1 MVALLISMTPAD
13 SRSLP
18 RSLATALF
26 HPWTWRMAW
35 RDSRSQRVRLVIFAL
50 AIVSGIAALVAIHSL
65 KASVQTGIETQAKAL
80 LGSDLQISSRRPV
93 KAEDFARLS
102 AMARNISRETTF
114 PSMVKFLPD
123 GGARLVQVRG
133 IEGGYPFYGAVET
146 TPADAWQRLKS
157 EPGILFEPA
166 LLDQFQAKVGDE
178 VELGGLRLKILGA
191 VDKPAP
197 KGSRFSGFAPEA
209 YVRLVDV
216 EASGLLGSNSMS
228 THQLHLEMPGGP
240 ASKEL
245 KDQIRAEF
253 KDDGG
258 WRLETP
264 DDRRENLGDALENF
278 QRFLGILALASLVL
292 GAIGVAGAVH
302 SHIKRRVP
310 TIAILRCLGC
320 PAHLAAAVYVV
331 QAAVLGL
338 AGALLGAGLG
348 IGLQTGTLAF
358 FKDSLPITVA
368 PSPEWKVVAQTTA
381 AGFAVCCG
389 FALVPLLKIRRIS
402 PAATLRGGATL
413 GGGAWR
419 ALPVY
424 LLLAGLLVMLA
435 LTNDSNWKRAL
446 SMVGGLALAF
456 AVLAAVA
463 RGLMFLTRRVVSP
476 RWPYL
481 LRQGVSN
488 LHRPGNQTL
497 LFLLSLGLGT
507 FLLVTILLAG
517 SLLNGKLSLNASVD
531 SPNLYLIDVQ
541 ADQEA
546 GVRKTVEGQGL
557 PVLESAPMVTMRIE
571 SVRGI
576 PVRDAPG
583 VPRWVVRREFRSTY
597 RDFMNPTETL
607 VAGEWHKTVPDPAG
621 PVPLSLEEEIAKD
634 LKLGIGDEISLDV
647 QGVSVKAKVTSL
659 RKVDWSRF
667 NLNFF
672 MVFPPG
678 VLEDA
683 PGFHVV
689 TTKTPDAKTSGEL
702 QRALVKDFANVTAI
716 DLTLILE
723 TVRDILG
730 KISTVVS
737 VLAGFTVLAGLPIV
751 VGTLLNGRD
760 VRLKE
765 SVLLRTLGAS
775 ARQVRIILTIEYA
788 ALGLLS
794 ALTGVLLAV
803 GANAA
808 LAKFVFK
815 ASMVPDFGLLGIAF
829 VSATGVSVIG
839 GLLLSRGVCEHPPL
853 EILRGGA

>member
-1 MVALLISMTPAD
+1 
-13 SRSLP
+13 
-18 RSLATALF
+18 
-26 HPWTWRMAW
+26 MAW
-35 RDSRSQRVRLVIFAL
+35 RDSRSQRGRLVIFSL

-65 KASVQTGIETQAKAL
+65 KASVQAGIETQAKAL

-93 KAEDFARLS
+93 APQDLARLS

-114 PSMVKFLPD
+114 PSMVKFLPG

-146 TPADAWQRLKS
+146 RPADAWQRLKS
-157 EPGILFEPA
+157 EPGILLEPA

-197 KGSRFSGFAPEA
+197 RGSRFSGFAPEA
-209 YVRLVDV
+209 YLRLADV
-216 EASGLLGSNSMS
+216 EASGLLGANSMS
-228 THQLHLEMPGGP
+228 NHQLHLEIPGGP
-240 ASKEL
+240 ASKAL
-245 KDQIRAEF
+245 KDQVRADF
-253 KDDGG
+253 KEAGG

-278 QRFLGILALASLVL
+278 QRFLGLLALASLVL

-302 SHIKRRVP
+302 SHVKRRVP

-320 PAHLAAAVYVV
+320 PAHLAAAVFVV
-331 QAAVLGL
+331 QAGVLGL
-338 AGALLGAGLG
+338 FGALLGAALG
-348 IGLQTGTLAF
+348 IALQTGTLAY
-358 FKDSLPITVA
+358 FKDSLPISVA
-368 PSPEWKVVAQTTA
+368 PAPEWKVVAQTTA

-389 FALVPLLKIRRIS
+389 FALIPLLKIRRVS

-413 GGGAWR
+413 DGGALR

-424 LLLAGLLVMLA
+424 ALLGGLLVLLA
-435 LTNDSNWKRAL
+435 LTNDPDWKRAL
-446 SMVGGLALAF
+446 SLVGGLLVAF
-456 AVLAAVA
+456 AVLAGVA
-463 RGLMFLTRRVVSP
+463 RGLMFLTRRLVGP

-481 LRQGVSN
+481 LRQGISN

-497 LFLLSLGLGT
+497 LFLLSLGLGS

-517 SLLNGKLSLNASVD
+517 NLLNGKLNLNTSVE

-541 ADQEA
+541 PDQVD
-546 GVRKTVEGQGL
+546 GVRGIVGKQGM

-576 PVRDAPG
+576 PVRDAPD

-597 RDFMNPTETL
+597 RDHLNPTETL
-607 VAGEWHKTVPDPAG
+607 VAGEWHKSAPDPAG

-634 LKLGIGDEISLDV
+634 LKLEIGDELSLDV
-647 QGVSVKAKVTSL
+647 QGVSIKAKVTSL

-667 NLNFF
+667 KLNFF

-689 TTKTPDAKTSGEL
+689 TTKTPDAMASGEL
-702 QRALVKDFANVTAI
+702 QRALVEEFANVTAI
-716 DLTLILE
+716 DLSLILE

-730 KISTVVS
+730 KISTVVT
-737 VLAGFTVLAGLPIV
+737 VLAGFTVLAGLPIL

-775 ARQVRIILTIEYA
+775 ARQVKIILTVEYA
-788 ALGLLS
+788 TLGLLS

-803 GANAA
+803 AANAA

-815 ASMVPDFGLLGIAF
+815 APVWPDFGLLGIAF
-829 VSATGVSVIG
+829 ATATGVSVIG
-839 GLLLSRGVCEHPPL
+839 GLLLSRGVCGHPPL